1 MSVRKKKSQINDIL
15 SQKKDSWNDEVRFA
29 SELEKNWGKYNT
41 MEFYECNDFTFEL
54 VNVY

>member
-1 MSVRKKKSQINDIL
+1 MRKFVLLPNWKKTGGNTIH
-15 SQKKDSWNDEVRFA
+15 
-29 SELEKNWGKYNT
+29 T